1 MHSVSHFP
9 HVLWLKHLYLQ
20 SHPQKQ
26 DLNCPGCGSHF
37 VRLSGFVKHIEL
49 DECPSMDLK
58 NIEERMQQR
67 VRMTKALSNIDKMS
81 KGDVYTQ
88 QEKSFY
94 DYLGHD
100 IAPARPWYLT
110 DTNKSPWSVP
120 VEDTWAS
127 DDPVSS
133 MNKEPAKMARH
144 DYVPEAPKAPD
155 ALAGDGNSW
164 PKGSG
169 DENAWAKKKNLF
181 PNAPDAIK
189 PTVGQLQRLQDD
201 QRDTEERER
210 EKRLCMAEP
219 NSPMFKAE
227 EFWNEF
233 SRKYKC
239 PHKYCM

>member
-1 MHSVSHFP
+1 
-9 HVLWLKHLYLQ
+9 
-20 SHPQKQ
+20 
-26 DLNCPGCGSHF
+26 
-37 VRLSGFVKHIEL
+37 
-49 DECPSMDLK
+49 
-58 NIEERMQQR
+58 MQQR

-94 DYLGHD
+94 DYLGHA

-127 DDPVSS
+127 HGPDSS
-133 MNKEPAKMARH
+133 KNEESANVARH
-144 DYVPEAPKAPD
+144 DHLPDAAKAPHV
-155 ALAGDGNSW
+155 LAGDGNSW
-164 PKGSG
+164 LKSSEDGV
-169 DENAWAKKKNLF
+169 AWAKTKNLF

-189 PTVGQLQRLQDD
+189 PTAGQLQRLQDD

-219 NSPMFKAE
+219 NSRMFNAE